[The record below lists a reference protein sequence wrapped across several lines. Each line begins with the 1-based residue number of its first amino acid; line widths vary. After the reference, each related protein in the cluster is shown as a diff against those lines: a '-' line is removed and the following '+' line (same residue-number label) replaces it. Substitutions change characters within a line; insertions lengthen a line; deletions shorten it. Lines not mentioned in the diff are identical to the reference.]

1 MSDKEALQELQ
12 CGPVFLFEGG
22 GSAGRLLGFLVTSRR
37 QKSFPLSFLSINST
51 VDVVGNMD
59 VDYATGYW
67 VFLFVVLHP
76 ASYGRH
82 AKEPSR

>member
-37 QKSFPLSFLSINST
+37 QKSFPQVPGLQS
-51 VDVVGNMD
+51 
-59 VDYATGYW
+59 
-67 VFLFVVLHP
+67 P
-76 ASYGRH
+76 AYRFM
-82 AKEPSR
+82 PMV